1 MNLTPDILK
10 EISEQL
16 DCGFRAFIHKTSLEL
31 IFIPD
36 TNDLPD
42 IDMDAWEEETELLDN
57 NFTEYHEI
65 DKWDTSDAF
74 DMMLEFTEGL
84 DDNEK
89 LQNSLLEALRKRKPF
104 REFKF
109 FIDNSGVYRQKWFD
123 FKNQWQIDYVDAY
136 FKRLTSL

>member
-1 MNLTPDILK
+1 MNLSSDILK

-16 DCGFRAFIHKTSLEL
+16 DCGFRAFIHKTSMEL

-42 IDMDAWEEETELLDN
+42 IDMDEWEEETELLDN
-57 NFTEYHEI
+57 NFTKYHEI
-65 DKWDTSDAF
+65 DKWTTSDAF
-74 DMMLEFTEGL
+74 DMMMEFADKL
-84 DDNEK
+84 DNNEK
-89 LQNSLLEALRKRKPF
+89 LQNRLLDALRMRKPF

-109 FIDNSGVYRQKWFD
+109 VIDNSGVYRQKWFD
-123 FKNQWQIDYVDAY
+123 FKNQWQINYVDEY